1 MRESDVSYAC
11 RGSAYDVWCATL
23 TLLLQWVLRGLA
35 LRHVDYTVH
44 VEADLLRVGRP
55 VFVAEAVFVLA
66 VVSCDERVVARADGA
81 LVNLECVGG
90 VLDL

>member
-1 MRESDVSYAC
+1 MESNVSYTC
-11 RGSAYDVWCATL
+11 HGSAYNVWCATL
-23 TLLLQWVLRGLA
+23 TLLLQRVLRGLA

-55 VFVAEAVFVLA
+55 VFVAEAVFVFA
-66 VVSCDERVVARADGA
+66 VVSCDERVVARANGA
-81 LVNLECVGG
+81 LVNLERVGG

>member
-1 MRESDVSYAC
+1 MKSNVSYTC
-11 RGSAYDVWCATL
+11 HGSAYDVWCAAL

-35 LRHVDYTVH
+35 LRHINYTVH

-81 LVNLECVGG
+81 LVNLECVGR

>member
-1 MRESDVSYAC
+1 MGESDVSYAC
-11 RGSAYDVWCATL
+11 HGSASDVWCATL